1 VSRPSGMEAWRWWAG
16 LGGLVV
22 GASVWAWVGLTLF
35 RRDWAR
41 RVLPYSRSPDVELCF
56 GPLWLG
62 LWRTARFA
70 WRHPRTLKVGAIYGL
85 HLLMGIEPL
94 AALDEE
100 ALRRVLGR

>member
-1 VSRPSGMEAWRWWAG
+1 MEAWRWWAG
-16 LGGLVV
+16 LSGVAI

-41 RVLPYSRSPDVELCF
+41 RVLPYARTPDVELCF

-70 WRHPRTLKVGAIYGL
+70 WRHPRTLRVGAIYGL
-85 HLLMGIEPL
+85 HLLICGFRKLWPVRFRKFWPVPITT
-94 AALDEE
+94 
-100 ALRRVLGR
+100 